1 MKTRSGAMGRV
12 AAVTV
17 AGLAACVPQTAS
29 YVTLPIVPFDEE
41 AVELAV
47 VEVRLREL
55 AEELDNFQAQ
65 QLAFYTGGREPVP
78 HYLQDVD
85 GDGEADIAVV
95 VIHVPADGA
104 RLTAVCPG
112 PRAEGTIPSG
122 GVAGRVV
129 VKYEDAYR

>member
-1 MKTRSGAMGRV
+1 MPSWAMRRV
-12 AAVTV
+12 AAVMV
-17 AGLAACVPQTAS
+17 AGLAACVPHTAS
-29 YVTLPIVPFDEE
+29 YVTLPVMPFDEE
-41 AVELAV
+41 SIELAV

-55 AEELDNFQAQ
+55 AKELDDFQAQ
-65 QLAFYTGGREPVP
+65 QLAFYIGGREPVP
-78 HYLQDVD
+78 HLLQD

-95 VIHVPADGA
+95 VIPVPADGA

-112 PRAEGTIPSG
+112 PRAEGLMPSG

>member
-1 MKTRSGAMGRV
+1 MV
-12 AAVTV
+12 V
-17 AGLAACVPQTAS
+17 AGLAACVPHTAS
-29 YVTLPIVPFDEE
+29 YVTLPVMPFDEQ
-41 AVELAV
+41 AVALAV

-55 AEELDNFQAQ
+55 AKELDDFQPQ
-65 QLAFYTGGREPVP
+65 HLAFYIGGREPVP
-78 HYLQDVD
+78 HLLQDVD

-95 VIHVPADGA
+95 VIPVPADGA

-112 PRAEGTIPSG
+112 PRAVGLMPSG